1 MPFPPGRGKSVC
13 PRNRLTSHIQLDH
26 IIQTISHGLGAEL
39 VGKFWFSSPRIPLN
53 MGLSENSLPPNP
65 WDDHNCHCLS
75 ENRSTGWSLMFIHFS
90 HANSPKWSYYP
101 QFQTH
106 DPLVSLLR
114 VPQRRCA
121 SRARPAGAASPAAT
135 IPQSSAF
142 LCGI

>member
-1 MPFPPGRGKSVC
+1 M
-13 PRNRLTSHIQLDH
+13 IQNGG
-26 IIQTISHGLGAEL
+26 IT
-39 VGKFWFSSPRIPLN
+39 
-53 MGLSENSLPPNP
+53 
-65 WDDHNCHCLS
+65 
-75 ENRSTGWSLMFIHFS
+75 
-90 HANSPKWSYYP
+90 P

-142 LCGI
+142 L